1 MLRTYEKIETIY
13 NRDIDGSKKLL
24 EGDWRNPTVEFLKD
38 LDWVWTEKTDGC
50 NVRIFW
56 DGYGISFGGRT
67 DKANMPVPLINRLN
81 ELFSNETSMQMFE
94 QLFGQKEVI
103 LFGEGYGQKIQAC
116 GSRYIPDGVDF
127 ILFDVLIGDNYQ
139 PRETVEQVAESFG
152 LKVIPVVGIGPLE
165 EAVWFV
171 KQKPHSRIA
180 KDETLVME
188 GVVCRPKVELRDR
201 CGNRLIV
208 KIKGRDFE

>member
-1 MLRTYEKIETIY
+1 MRTYEKIETIY

-38 LDWVWTEKTDGC
+38 LDWVWTEKTDGT

-67 DKANMPVPLINRLN
+67 DKASMPVPLVNRLN

-94 QLFGQKEVI
+94 QFFGQKEVI

-139 PRETVEQVAESFG
+139 PRETVEQVAQSFG
-152 LKVIPVVGIGPLE
+152 LKVIPIVGVGPLE

>member
-38 LDWVWTEKTDGC
+38 LDWVWTEKTDGT

-67 DKANMPVPLINRLN
+67 DKASMPVPLVNRLN

-116 GSRYIPDGVDF
+116 GNRYIPDGVDF

-139 PRETVEQVAESFG
+139 PRETVEQVAQSFG
-152 LKVIPVVGIGPLE
+152 LKVIPIVGVGPLE